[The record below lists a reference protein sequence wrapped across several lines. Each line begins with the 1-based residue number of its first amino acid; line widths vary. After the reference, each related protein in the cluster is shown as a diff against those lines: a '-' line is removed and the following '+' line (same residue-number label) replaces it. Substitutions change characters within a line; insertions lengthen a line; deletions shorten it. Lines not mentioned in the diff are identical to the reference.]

1 MTLWQDWGSL
11 RGALRDVSMAEE
23 PTIYEARINSTASL
37 EVSKQDLVK
46 LRDRIDSLDS
56 SLKAME
62 EEQAAQQKR
71 LAEISR
77 SAAALKSIF
86 ETLFGDQ
93 IRGIEEAHA
102 RAEPSGECPRTVH
115 IPGQITLGIS
125 EVTREQV
132 LSVMDAIKRV
142 SEESEGPA
150 SKEDVLSRAKEIGI
164 TREVF
169 EDILAMLRRAGALI
183 ESEGT
188 IKLV

>member
-1 MTLWQDWGSL
+1 
-11 RGALRDVSMAEE
+11 MAEE
-23 PTIYEARINSTASL
+23 TTIYETSVNSIARL
-37 EVSKQDLVK
+37 EISKRDLIK
-46 LRDRIDSLDS
+46 LRDRINSLDS
-56 SLKAME
+56 SLRAME
-62 EEQAAQQKR
+62 EEQAAQQRR
-71 LAEISR
+71 LAEVSR
-77 SAAALKSIF
+77 STAALKSIF

-93 IRGIEEAHA
+93 IRGIEEAHTK
-102 RAEPSGECPRTVH
+102 AEPSEVCPRAVH

-169 EDILAMLRRAGALI
+169 EEILARLRRAGALI

>member
-1 MTLWQDWGSL
+1 M
-11 RGALRDVSMAEE
+11 EKE
-23 PTIYEARINSTASL
+23 PTIYETSANSIASL
-37 EVSKQDLVK
+37 DISKRDLIT
-46 LRDRIDSLDS
+46 LRDRIDSLES
-56 SLKAME
+56 SLRAME
-62 EEQAAQQKR
+62 EEQAAQQRR
-71 LAEISR
+71 LAEVSR
-77 SAAALKSIF
+77 SAATLKSIF
-86 ETLFGDQ
+86 ETLFGDR
-93 IRGIEEAHA
+93 IRSAEEVHVK
-102 RAEPSGECPRTVH
+102 AEPSEECPRAMH

-150 SKEDVLSRAKEIGI
+150 SKEDVLSRAEEIGI

-169 EDILAMLRRAGALI
+169 EDILARLRRAGALI